1 MNRILLISLIIISCI
16 AVFFKLQSDNRL
28 LRATNAENQ
37 NNALQ
42 TEMIGRAKSEWS
54 LCELG
59 DMADIQ
65 KDISESF
72 KNLIK
77 VHVMTSEHSVEKY

>member
-1 MNRILLISLIIISCI
+1 MTNEEIKKIHERIYKGLDMISEK
-16 AVFFKLQSDNRL
+16 A
-28 LRATNAENQ
+28 
-37 NNALQ
+37 
-42 TEMIGRAKSEWS
+42 EMIGRAKSEWS
-54 LCELG
+54 LNELG
-59 DMADIQ
+59 EIADIQ

>member
-1 MNRILLISLIIISCI
+1 MTNEEMKKIHERIYKGLDMISEK
-16 AVFFKLQSDNRL
+16 A
-28 LRATNAENQ
+28 
-37 NNALQ
+37 
-42 TEMIGRAKSEWS
+42 EMIGRAKPEWS

-59 DMADIQ
+59 DMADIE

>member
-1 MNRILLISLIIISCI
+1 MTNEEVKKIHERIYKGLDMISE
-16 AVFFKLQSDNRL
+16 K
-28 LRATNAENQ
+28 AEI
-37 NNALQ
+37 
-42 TEMIGRAKSEWS
+42 IGRAKSEWS
-54 LCELG
+54 LNELG
-59 DMADIQ
+59 EIADIQ

>member
-1 MNRILLISLIIISCI
+1 MTNEEIKKIHERIYKGLDMISEK
-16 AVFFKLQSDNRL
+16 A
-28 LRATNAENQ
+28 
-37 NNALQ
+37 
-42 TEMIGRAKSEWS
+42 EMIGRAKSEWS
-54 LCELG
+54 LNELG
-59 DMADIQ
+59 EMADIQ

>member
-1 MNRILLISLIIISCI
+1 MTSEEVKKIHERIYKGLDMISEK
-16 AVFFKLQSDNRL
+16 A
-28 LRATNAENQ
+28 
-37 NNALQ
+37 
-42 TEMIGRAKSEWS
+42 EMIGRAKSEWS
-54 LCELG
+54 LNELG
-59 DMADIQ
+59 EMADIQ

>member
-1 MNRILLISLIIISCI
+1 MTNEEMKKIHERIYKGLDMISEK
-16 AVFFKLQSDNRL
+16 A
-28 LRATNAENQ
+28 
-37 NNALQ
+37 
-42 TEMIGRAKSEWS
+42 EMIGRAKSEWS

-59 DMADIQ
+59 DMADIE

>member
-1 MNRILLISLIIISCI
+1 MTNEEMKKIHERIYKGLDMISE
-16 AVFFKLQSDNRL
+16 K
-28 LRATNAENQ
+28 AE
-37 NNALQ
+37 
-42 TEMIGRAKSEWS
+42 MVGRAKSEWS
-54 LCELG
+54 LNELG
-59 DMADIQ
+59 EMADIE

>member
-1 MNRILLISLIIISCI
+1 MTNEEVKKIHERIYKGLDMISEK
-16 AVFFKLQSDNRL
+16 A
-28 LRATNAENQ
+28 
-37 NNALQ
+37 
-42 TEMIGRAKSEWS
+42 EMIGRAKSEWS
-54 LCELG
+54 LNELG
-59 DMADIQ
+59 EMADIE

>member
-1 MNRILLISLIIISCI
+1 MTNEEMNKIHERIYKGLDMISEK
-16 AVFFKLQSDNRL
+16 A
-28 LRATNAENQ
+28 
-37 NNALQ
+37 
-42 TEMIGRAKSEWS
+42 EMIGRAKSEWS
-54 LCELG
+54 LNELG
-59 DMADIQ
+59 EMADIQ

>member
-1 MNRILLISLIIISCI
+1 MTNEEVKKIHERIYKGLDMISEK
-16 AVFFKLQSDNRL
+16 A
-28 LRATNAENQ
+28 
-37 NNALQ
+37 
-42 TEMIGRAKSEWS
+42 EMIGRAKSEWS

>member
-1 MNRILLISLIIISCI
+1 MSETSEIIKE
-16 AVFFKLQSDNRL
+16 ARK
-28 LRATNAENQ
+28 AG
-37 NNALQ
+37 
-42 TEMIGRAKSEWS
+42 M
-54 LCELG
+54 
-59 DMADIQ
+59 Q

>member
-1 MNRILLISLIIISCI
+1 MTSDEVKKIHERIYKGLDMISEK
-16 AVFFKLQSDNRL
+16 A
-28 LRATNAENQ
+28 
-37 NNALQ
+37 
-42 TEMIGRAKSEWS
+42 EMIGRAKSEWS
-54 LCELG
+54 LNELG
-59 DMADIQ
+59 EMADIQ

>member
-1 MNRILLISLIIISCI
+1 MTNEEVKKIHERIYKGLDMISEK
-16 AVFFKLQSDNRL
+16 A
-28 LRATNAENQ
+28 
-37 NNALQ
+37 
-42 TEMIGRAKSEWS
+42 EMIGRAKSEWS
-54 LCELG
+54 LNELG
-59 DMADIQ
+59 EMADIQ

>member
-1 MNRILLISLIIISCI
+1 MTNEEIKKLHERIYTGLDMISEK
-16 AVFFKLQSDNRL
+16 A
-28 LRATNAENQ
+28 
-37 NNALQ
+37 
-42 TEMIGRAKSEWS
+42 EMIGRAKSEWS

-59 DMADIQ
+59 EMSDIQ

>member
-1 MNRILLISLIIISCI
+1 MTNEEMKKIHERIYKGLDMISEK
-16 AVFFKLQSDNRL
+16 A
-28 LRATNAENQ
+28 
-37 NNALQ
+37 
-42 TEMIGRAKSEWS
+42 EMIGRAKSEWS
-54 LCELG
+54 LNELG
-59 DMADIQ
+59 EMADIE

>member
-1 MNRILLISLIIISCI
+1 MTNEEMKKIHERIYKGLDMVSEK
-16 AVFFKLQSDNRL
+16 A
-28 LRATNAENQ
+28 
-37 NNALQ
+37 
-42 TEMIGRAKSEWS
+42 EMIGRAKSEWS
-54 LCELG
+54 LNELG
-59 DMADIQ
+59 KMADIQ

>member
-1 MNRILLISLIIISCI
+1 MTNEEMKKIHERIYKGLDMISEK
-16 AVFFKLQSDNRL
+16 A
-28 LRATNAENQ
+28 
-37 NNALQ
+37 
-42 TEMIGRAKSEWS
+42 EMIGRAKSEWS
-54 LCELG
+54 LNELG
-59 DMADIQ
+59 EIADIQ

>member
-1 MNRILLISLIIISCI
+1 MTSEEVKKIHERIYKGLDMISEK
-16 AVFFKLQSDNRL
+16 A
-28 LRATNAENQ
+28 
-37 NNALQ
+37 
-42 TEMIGRAKSEWS
+42 EMIGRAKSEWS

>member
-1 MNRILLISLIIISCI
+1 MTNEEMKKIHERIYKGLDMISEK
-16 AVFFKLQSDNRL
+16 A
-28 LRATNAENQ
+28 
-37 NNALQ
+37 
-42 TEMIGRAKSEWS
+42 EMIGRAKPEWS
-54 LCELG
+54 LNELG
-59 DMADIQ
+59 EMADIQ

>member
-1 MNRILLISLIIISCI
+1 MTNEEMKKIHERIYKGLDMISEK
-16 AVFFKLQSDNRL
+16 A
-28 LRATNAENQ
+28 
-37 NNALQ
+37 
-42 TEMIGRAKSEWS
+42 EMIGRAKSEWS
-54 LCELG
+54 LNELG

>member
-1 MNRILLISLIIISCI
+1 MTSEEVKKIHERIYKGLDVISEK
-16 AVFFKLQSDNRL
+16 A
-28 LRATNAENQ
+28 
-37 NNALQ
+37 
-42 TEMIGRAKSEWS
+42 EMIGRAKSEWS
-54 LCELG
+54 LNELG
-59 DMADIQ
+59 EMADIQ